1 MKPKYLLVLFV
12 LVFSL
17 AVIYLQDL
25 KAPWVDECYTYY
37 GIWHDNFKEFYASM
51 LTGINFSP
59 PLYFIINFI
68 IQLIVPTSIEFLRM
82 QSLLWTLIGLT
93 LSYLLVRKTLGIT
106 SAILAIVLFVSL
118 SDMLLLQSLEARH
131 YTMFFACGSWVLYML
146 NSSVNKQGSVKF
158 KVLNF
163 FSHLCLAQVHYL
175 GIIFSGMA
183 GLSFFI
189 YSNNKNLVKRIP
201 GTILCSWLVSII
213 IYLFLLNYQSAHL
226 NNWPKPNSF
235 SDLLN
240 SYNET
245 FIWLSIVLPIATL
258 SFLSSNS
265 YGNSIP
271 SDNNQGINK
280 LVMTTSILWI
290 TIPALFWLLSHVTSV
305 NLFVDRYFIPM
316 QAAVIVL
323 LAFFLRYLSRNT
335 KNKFKNFVYLTT
347 MVFCLFSI
355 GINFKR
361 FSYVLNPE
369 HNYHH
374 KLITKS
380 NEQISNRTVVFKD
393 DPSYFPNAY
402 LSLDCILDIQNDNF
416 LECYKRFSKKI
427 QIK

>member
-163 FSHLCLAQVHYL
+163 FRHLCLAQVHYL

-189 YSNNKNLVKRIP
+189 YSNNKNLIKRIP
-201 GTILCSWLVSII
+201 GSILCSWLVSII
-213 IYLFLLNYQSAHL
+213 IYLFLLNHQSTHL

-240 SYNET
+240 SYNGT

-258 SFLSSNS
+258 SFLSSNL

-271 SDNNQGINK
+271 IDNNQGINK

-290 TIPALFWLLSHVTSV
+290 TIPAIFWLLSHITNV
-305 NLFVDRYFIPM
+305 NLFVDRYFVPM

-323 LAFFLRYLSRNT
+323 LAFFLKYLSRNT
-335 KNKFKNFVYLTT
+335 KNKFKSFAYLTI

-355 GINFKR
+355 GLNLKR
-361 FSYVLNPE
+361 FSYVFNPK

-380 NEQISNRTVVFKD
+380 KEQMSNRMVVFKD

-402 LSLDCILDIQNDNF
+402 LGLDCILDIQNDNL

-427 QIK
+427 QTK